1 MRVVNCQSAA
11 GVALAKLHVVC
22 LINCGFWWKGVCAA
36 LLRSA
41 GATWDP
47 PPLFGSFPGSEQSG
61 LLVRRADV
69 PSGIPVLSPGG

>member
-22 LINCGFWWKGVCAA
+22 LINCGFWWKGFCAA

-41 GATWDP
+41 EATWDP
-47 PPLFGSFPGSEQSG
+47 PPLFGNFPAPEQS
-61 LLVRRADV
+61 
-69 PSGIPVLSPGG
+69 